1 MQKSKHPKTGQEETK
16 TRIPVWVYPSTL
28 EVMDAAMA
36 KDNCK
41 SRSEYMEKAALFY
54 AGFLSGE
61 DACDFLPPAL
71 VAALRGTVRDSE
83 HRVARLLFKLTVEI
97 SMMMNVLAAGME
109 ISEADLH
116 QLRARCVRE
125 IKQTNGSISLKDAV
139 NYQKGL

>member
-1 MQKSKHPKTGQEETK
+1 MQKSRHPKTGQEETK
-16 TRIPVWVYPSTL
+16 TRIPVWLYPSTL
-28 EVMDAAMA
+28 EAMDAAMA
-36 KDNCK
+36 QDNCK
-41 SRSEYMEKAALFY
+41 SRSVYLEKAALFY

-61 DACDFLPPAL
+61 AACDFLPPAL
-71 VAALRGTVRDSE
+71 VAALRGTVRDSDN
-83 HRVARLLFKLTVEI
+83 RVARLLFKLTV
-97 SMMMNVLAAGME
+97 E